1 MKTLNISGKELA
13 LSLHIDETLVSK
25 YKNNKR
31 CLSKE
36 IAFEISRYI
45 AEYHAKE
52 PSLFFRLTRNI
63 LEPYAE
69 KSLEACTDYYY
80 NMLNEI
86 KQNAHLILK
95 KIKIHQQY
103 LITKKLEY
111 ELQCNNSV
119 YMLDSVFT
127 YRNMLDEVLE
137 KNNINDSLKETIIDS
152 YNWWQ
157 KFYSTYKI
165 KCIFDIEEINKNHKL
180 DKVKDYELSAMAGR
194 DIYIGK
200 YQFEKHIRHVLY
212 NKEYKNFKSAYYPFS
227 KYLKQLWE
235 SLPNIHKNKDSFFER
250 TLTDDD
256 SMNF

>member
-1 MKTLNISGKELA
+1 
-13 LSLHIDETLVSK
+13 
-25 YKNNKR
+25 
-31 CLSKE
+31 
-36 IAFEISRYI
+36 
-45 AEYHAKE
+45 
-52 PSLFFRLTRNI
+52 
-63 LEPYAE
+63 
-69 KSLEACTDYYY
+69 
-80 NMLNEI
+80 
-86 KQNAHLILK
+86 
-95 KIKIHQQY
+95 
-103 LITKKLEY
+103 
-111 ELQCNNSV
+111 
-119 YMLDSVFT
+119 MLDSVFT
-127 YRNMLDEVLE
+127 YRNMPRDMLDEVLE
-137 KNNINDSLKETIIDS
+137 KNNINYSLKETIIDS

-157 KFYSTYKI
+157 KFYSNYKI

-227 KYLKQLWE
+227 KLELVYRYITMISQRDNMLIMWSIPNCKNCLYYQAPSYIGGYSRYLKQLWE

>member
-1 MKTLNISGKELA
+1 
-13 LSLHIDETLVSK
+13 
-25 YKNNKR
+25 
-31 CLSKE
+31 
-36 IAFEISRYI
+36 
-45 AEYHAKE
+45 
-52 PSLFFRLTRNI
+52 
-63 LEPYAE
+63 
-69 KSLEACTDYYY
+69 
-80 NMLNEI
+80 
-86 KQNAHLILK
+86 
-95 KIKIHQQY
+95 
-103 LITKKLEY
+103 
-111 ELQCNNSV
+111 
-119 YMLDSVFT
+119 MLDSVFT
-127 YRNMLDEVLE
+127 YRNMPRDMLDEVLE